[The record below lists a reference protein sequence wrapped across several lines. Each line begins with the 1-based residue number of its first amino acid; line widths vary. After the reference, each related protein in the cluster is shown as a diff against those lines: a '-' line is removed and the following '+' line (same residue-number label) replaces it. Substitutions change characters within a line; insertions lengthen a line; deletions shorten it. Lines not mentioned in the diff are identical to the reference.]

1 MQIQVNTDHNV
12 DGREELVRWVD
23 AELTGAL
30 SRFGDRLTRIE
41 VHLGDESAGRATG
54 NDKRCLLE
62 ARPTG
67 RPPVVVT
74 HHAATVDSAVNGA
87 IDKLA
92 RLLTSTFERADEK
105 KGGDSVRGEETR

>member
-12 DGREELVRWVD
+12 DGREELVQWVD

-30 SRFGDRLTRIE
+30 SRFSDRLTRIE
-41 VHLGDESAGRATG
+41 VHLGDESAGRDTG
-54 NDKRCLLE
+54 ADKRCMVE

-74 HHAATVDSAVNGA
+74 HHAATIDSAVSGA
-87 IDKLA
+87 VDKLT
-92 RLLTSTFERADEK
+92 RLLTSTFERADDK
-105 KGGDSVRGEETR
+105 KGGASLRGEETR